1 MLRERSLLAGTAI
14 AAIAAGLV
22 LTSSL
27 PATGA
32 GNTPKCFGKAATIVK
47 GDGANEVDGTD
58 GNDVI
63 VTKGGGDNVEGLD
76 GNDRICTGP
85 GADGATGGLGND
97 MLSGGGTADSL
108 DGDTGLDLPGDGKD
122 VLKGGVGADRLEGN
136 GNDDD
141 IFGDAGN
148 DLMDGQGGTDFCDG
162 GRHADSAS
170 NCEEGPD
177 ANG

>member
-1 MLRERSLLAGTAI
+1 
-14 AAIAAGLV
+14 
-22 LTSSL
+22 
-27 PATGA
+27 
-32 GNTPKCFGKAATIVK
+32 
-47 GDGANEVDGTD
+47 
-58 GNDVI
+58 
-63 VTKGGGDNVEGLD
+63 
-76 GNDRICTGP
+76 
-85 GADGATGGLGND
+85 

-141 IFGDAGN
+141 IFGDDGN